1 MPQTARRN
9 EMKPYQTIKDTNG
22 NDLFVLVPVAEFEQ
36 LTRGNLYGFP
46 YDDETDDD
54 LVEVEYDKD
63 EFDNVTLPFEVVK
76 IKLEQNVNSLGA
88 WRIYRNLSQQEVAEK
103 TGLSQSAISQ
113 AERKGNRP
121 QKRTRE
127 KLAKIYGC
135 TPEQLAV

>member
-1 MPQTARRN
+1 
-9 EMKPYQTIKDTNG
+9 MKPYQTIKDTNG

-36 LTRGNLYGFP
+36 LTGGNLYDFP

-63 EFDNVTLPFEVVK
+63 EFDGVTIPFEVVK
-76 IKLEQNVNSLGA
+76 IKLEQNINNLGA

-103 TGLSQSAISQ
+103 TGISQSAISQ

-135 TPEQLAV
+135 TPEQLAG

>member
-1 MPQTARRN
+1 
-9 EMKPYQTIKDTNG
+9 MKPYQTIKDTNG

-36 LTRGNLYGFP
+36 LTGDNLYDFP

-63 EFDNVTLPFEVVK
+63 EFDGVTIPFEVVK
-76 IKLEQNVNSLGA
+76 IKLEQNINNLGA

-135 TPEQLAV
+135 TPEQLAG

>member
-1 MPQTARRN
+1 
-9 EMKPYQTIKDTNG
+9 MKQYQTIKDHNG
-22 NDLFVLVPVAEFEQ
+22 KDLFVLVPVAEFEQ
-36 LTRGNLYGFP
+36 LTGGDKYGFP
-46 YDDETDDD
+46 LDDETDED
-54 LVEVEYDKD
+54 LTEITSESD
-63 EFDNVTLPFEVVK
+63 EFDDIAFPAEIAFIMIEK
-76 IKLEQNVNSLGA
+76 DVNSLGA

>member
-1 MPQTARRN
+1 
-9 EMKPYQTIKDTNG
+9 MKQYQTIQDTNG
-22 NDLFVLVPVAEFEQ
+22 KDLFVLVPVAEFKA
-36 LTRGNLYGFP
+36 LTEANEYNFP
-46 YDDETDDD
+46 FDDETDDD
-54 LVEVEYDKD
+54 LIEIEHQSD
-63 EFDNVTLPFEVVK
+63 EFDDVSIPSDIAFIMIEK
-76 IKLEQNVNSLGA
+76 DVNALTA

>member
-1 MPQTARRN
+1 
-9 EMKPYQTIKDTNG
+9 MKPYQTIKDTNG
-22 NDLFVLVPVAEFEQ
+22 NDLFVLVPVEEFEQ
-36 LTRGNLYGFP
+36 LTGGNLYGFP

-63 EFDNVTLPFEVVK
+63 EFDNVTIPFEVVK
-76 IKLEQNVNSLGA
+76 IKLEQNINSLGA